1 MTAKTEVS
9 KSIEGIPKERIT
21 KAVKQLNLFIK
32 RKLEE
37 EEKNGNDLLGGDIE
51 DIDQNIHLIA
61 VNTTSF
67 SGPVKQFK
75 LKLIDVQHSLYVP
88 WKQNSVTALKDF
100 KCLLILK
107 DKDIDKIS
115 QDDLLDSLNEDN
127 ITIDEVISVSTLK
140 TTYKAFE
147 SRRAFIQQF
156 SLILA
161 DDSVITTLPKL
172 LGGKAFNK
180 VETTPI
186 SIKTYSSSQKKFS
199 KETLINSIRKVYLN
213 KLPIR
218 LPRGTT
224 LNVHLGQL
232 NWFNESDLVDNVES
246 VTKYLLDNYKIRS
259 VFIKTNKSPVLP
271 LYYNNDV
278 IDELLTVEKKTHKHD
293 STKEKVTIDGI
304 EVELSNF
311 EKSLLEIANPKELS
325 TIFSKNIKEAKR
337 SRVSNDEETTDGD
350 NDTTE
355 PKSKKLKN

>member
-1 MTAKTEVS
+1 MATDTKVTETL
-9 KSIEGIPKERIT
+9 KEIPKERIT
-21 KAVKQLNLFIK
+21 KAVEQLSLFIK
-32 RKLEE
+32 RQVEE
-37 EEKNGNDLLGGDIE
+37 EEKNGKDLLGGDIE
-51 DIDQNIHLIA
+51 DIDQNVHLIA
-61 VNTTSF
+61 VNASSF
-67 SGPVKQFK
+67 SGSIKQFK
-75 LKLIDVQHSLYVP
+75 LKLVDVKHSLYQP

-115 QDDLLDSLNEDN
+115 QDDLFDSLKGDN
-127 ITIDEVISVSTLK
+127 ITIDELISVNTLK

-161 DDSVITTLPKL
+161 DDSVVTALPKL
-172 LGGKAFNK
+172 LGGKAFDK

-186 SIKTYSSSQKKFS
+186 PIKTYSSSQKKFS
-199 KETLINSIRKVYLN
+199 KETLINSIKKVYLN
-213 KLPIR
+213 KLPIK

-232 NWFNESDLVDNVES
+232 NWFSESDLVENVES
-246 VTKYLLDNYKIRS
+246 VTKFLIDNYKIRS
-259 VFIKTNKSPVLP
+259 IFIKTNKSPTLP
-271 LYYNNDV
+271 LYYNSDV
-278 IDELLTVEKKTHKHD
+278 IDELLSTEKKTMKD
-293 STKEKVTIDGI
+293 DTVNEKVTIDGI

-337 SRVSNDEETTDGD
+337 SRVNNDEETKEDEKD
-350 NDTTE
+350 VNE
-355 PKSKKLKN
+355 PKSKKSKN

>member
-1 MTAKTEVS
+1 M
-9 KSIEGIPKERIT
+9 
-21 KAVKQLNLFIK
+21 
-32 RKLEE
+32 
-37 EEKNGNDLLGGDIE
+37 
-51 DIDQNIHLIA
+51 
-61 VNTTSF
+61 
-67 SGPVKQFK
+67 
-75 LKLIDVQHSLYVP
+75 
-88 WKQNSVTALKDF
+88 
-100 KCLLILK
+100 
-107 DKDIDKIS
+107 
-115 QDDLLDSLNEDN
+115 
-127 ITIDEVISVSTLK
+127 
-140 TTYKAFE
+140 
-147 SRRAFIQQF
+147 
-156 SLILA
+156 
-161 DDSVITTLPKL
+161 
-172 LGGKAFNK
+172 
-180 VETTPI
+180 
-186 SIKTYSSSQKKFS
+186 
-199 KETLINSIRKVYLN
+199 
-213 KLPIR
+213 PIR

-350 NDTTE
+350 NDTNE

>member
-1 MTAKTEVS
+1 MTGVS
-9 KSIEGIPKERIT
+9 KSVEEIPKERIT
-21 KAVKQLNLFIK
+21 KAVKQLNLFVK
-32 RKLEE
+32 RKLDE
-37 EEKNGNDLLGGDIE
+37 EEKNGNDLLGADIE
-51 DIDQNIHLIA
+51 DIDQNVHLIA

-67 SGPVKQFK
+67 SGSVKQFK
-75 LKLIDVQHSLYVP
+75 LKLIDIQHSLYKP
-88 WKQNSVTALKDF
+88 WKQNSITALKDF

-107 DKDIDKIS
+107 DTDVDKIS
-115 QDDLLDSLNEDN
+115 QDDLFDSLNEDN
-127 ITIDEVISVSTLK
+127 IVIDQLISVNTLK

-180 VETTPI
+180 LETTPI

-199 KETLINSIRKVYLN
+199 KETLINSIKKVYLH
-213 KLPIR
+213 KLPVK

-224 LNVHLGQL
+224 LNIHLGQL
-232 NWFNESDLVDNVES
+232 NWFNESDLVQNVES
-246 VTKYLLDNYKIRS
+246 VTKYLLDNYKIRLI
-259 VFIKTNKSPVLP
+259 FIKINKSPVLP

-278 IDELLTVEKKTHKHD
+278 IDDLVTDEKKVDEHET
-293 STKEKVTIDGI
+293 SKEKVTIDGI

-311 EKSLLEIANPKELS
+311 EKSLLEITNPKKLS

-337 SRVSNDEETTDGD
+337 SRVSEEEESKQSD
-350 NDTTE
+350 NTSNE
-355 PKSKKLKN
+355 PESKKLKN